1 MPSCPTDI
9 EGLLADPD
17 WVLAHFTLAAD
28 LTTLREECRFVRSG
42 ETLMIRYLKLPFPAL
57 SFLGEEPG
65 VLADL
70 AVQLVGP
77 DEAFYLLLNE
87 QQARLAERTFVVE
100 ETHPEW
106 QMMFAANNLA
116 VLDTGAAVMLGP
128 DDLARMHDLAA
139 NAGLTALEAN
149 PFRHGP
155 VFGVWKGEQLAAM
168 AGTRMRIPGAV
179 EIGNIATR
187 TTHRR
192 RGYARQA
199 VSALVRAH
207 SAEGERVFLMVF
219 QSNQAAVHL
228 YEGMGFVRQR
238 PMFLLR
244 CRLEAK

>member
-1 MPSCPTDI
+1 MSSCPTDI
-9 EGLLADPD
+9 EGLLAEPD
-17 WVLAHFTLAAD
+17 WVMAHFTLAAD

-42 ETLMIRYLKLPFPAL
+42 ETVMVRYLKLPFPAL
-57 SFLGEEPG
+57 AFLGDEPG
-65 VLADL
+65 VLAGL
-70 AVQLVGP
+70 AAQLVGP

-87 QQARLAERTFVVE
+87 RQARLAERTFAVE
-100 ETHPEW
+100 EMHPEW
-106 QMMFAANNLA
+106 QMLFAADSLA
-116 VLDTGAAVMLGP
+116 ALDTGAAVRLGP

-139 NAGLTALEAN
+139 DAGLTALEAN

-155 VFGVWKGEQLAAM
+155 VFGVWEREQLTAM
-168 AGTRMRIPGAV
+168 AGTRVRIPGAV

-219 QSNQAAVHL
+219 QSNRAAIQL
-228 YEGMGFVRQR
+228 YEGLGFVRQR

-244 CRLEAK
+244 CRLGAG

>member
-1 MPSCPTDI
+1 
-9 EGLLADPD
+9 
-17 WVLAHFTLAAD
+17 
-28 LTTLREECRFVRSG
+28 
-42 ETLMIRYLKLPFPAL
+42 
-57 SFLGEEPG
+57 
-65 VLADL
+65 
-70 AVQLVGP
+70 
-77 DEAFYLLLNE
+77 
-87 QQARLAERTFVVE
+87 
-100 ETHPEW
+100 
-106 QMMFAANNLA
+106 MMFAANNLA

-128 DDLARMHDLAA
+128 DDLVQMHDLAA

-155 VFGVWKGEQLAAM
+155 VLGVRKGAQLAAM

-179 EIGNIATR
+179 ETGNIATR

-219 QSNQAAVHL
+219 QSNRAAVHL